1 MLRLFFST
9 AVVTFLLV
17 PRASHAQ
24 FEGMKYRVP
33 ADANT
38 LILINAE
45 KMFGSPVAD
54 RGRWEARRKAAY
66 DAGISGLPPDG
77 TEVLLAGRTDFEYGS
92 SVWEL
97 GMLKLRGDRSVA
109 DVAQRYGGVM
119 DQIAERDATRLPNDN
134 YVVQLMSNLL
144 AAYTP
149 ANRQDVKRWLSSTD
163 VGGVSKLPSYLE
175 QGFGYATKSG
185 TPIVMALDVSG
196 SVSAADVKTS
206 LTSFQSLKDSGI
218 SAEPLTKLFAGI
230 QGITLGIT
238 LQDQVVGA
246 IRVDFAESPKILAE
260 VGKPLLLEV
269 LQKQGAMIEDL
280 RQWQPSI
287 EGNTFLLRGTF
298 SESGTRRVLSVLELP
313 RSLSDAMQQT
323 ASTNAN
329 PEDAQ
334 RLASQQYFQQITAL
348 LDDLRAKP
356 KRSGVQ
362 TFGQAAI
369 WYDKYARKIDGMSIL
384 NVDDDL
390 VNYAASMAIALRQAE
405 MIMKGVGMRSSVR
418 TAGNQ
423 PVSGGYSWSV
433 GGYRAGRGYNG
444 GLYGAYGTTM
454 GVGAGQASLRAKGQ
468 SDAIIRGQERTSGA
482 ANVQQV
488 WQYIDESTAAIRRD
502 LTRKY
507 SADF

>member
-1 MLRLFFST
+1 M
-9 AVVTFLLV
+9 
-17 PRASHAQ
+17 
-24 FEGMKYRVP
+24 
-33 ADANT
+33 
-38 LILINAE
+38 
-45 KMFGSPVAD
+45 
-54 RGRWEARRKAAY
+54 
-66 DAGISGLPPDG
+66 
-77 TEVLLAGRTDFEYGS
+77 
-92 SVWEL
+92 
-97 GMLKLRGDRSVA
+97 
-109 DVAQRYGGVM
+109 
-119 DQIAERDATRLPNDN
+119 
-134 YVVQLMSNLL
+134 
-144 AAYTP
+144 
-149 ANRQDVKRWLSSTD
+149 
-163 VGGVSKLPSYLE
+163 
-175 QGFGYATKSG
+175 
-185 TPIVMALDVSG
+185 
-196 SVSAADVKTS
+196 
-206 LTSFQSLKDSGI
+206 
-218 SAEPLTKLFAGI
+218 
-230 QGITLGIT
+230 
-238 LQDQVVGA
+238 
-246 IRVDFAESPKILAE
+246 
-260 VGKPLLLEV
+260 
-269 LQKQGAMIEDL
+269 
-280 RQWQPSI
+280 
-287 EGNTFLLRGTF
+287 
-298 SESGTRRVLSVLELP
+298 LSVLELP
-313 RSLSDAMQQT
+313 RSLADAMQQT

-348 LDDLRAKP
+348 LDDLREKP

-390 VNYAASMAIALRQAE
+390 VNYAASMASALRQAE

-502 LTRKY
+502 MTRKF